1 LIVNYNNLT
10 KIKFPVYKLPNSN
23 WELVDGLLFLD
34 NKVLDDKNQ
43 PGKTL
48 GIRRAQTSFDLFPL
62 KHSIPSLAGILKQND
77 KTFIDTEGT
86 PFIYQKTRNSS
97 LKYYKIRKIE
107 QKGVASVLWL
117 KDINSPFTIPR
128 PPPMEMTWA
137 GVLHVESWPW
147 ILYNYSETYQKPT
160 RRKI

>member
-1 LIVNYNNLT
+1 MILNYNNLT

-62 KHSIPSLAGILKQND
+62 KHSISSLAGILKQND

-86 PFIYQKTRNSS
+86 PFLFIKRQ
-97 LKYYKIRKIE
+97 E
-107 QKGVASVLWL
+107 
-117 KDINSPFTIPR
+117 
-128 PPPMEMTWA
+128 
-137 GVLHVESWPW
+137 
-147 ILYNYSETYQKPT
+147 ILL
-160 RRKI
+160 